1 MDFKVSSAR
10 KADPLQKM
18 AANFKADGRITPQE
32 ARNFTITCF
41 NSILKRNPTP
51 VELAALSAE
60 FTKPDTRWG
69 QDISKYIGDL
79 VAWKAAGGR

>member
-10 KADPLQKM
+10 KADPLQKI

-32 ARNFTITCF
+32 AQRFTIICF
-41 NSILKRNPTP
+41 NSILKRNPSP
-51 VELAALSAE
+51 AEVEWLSAR
-60 FTKPDTRWG
+60 FTNPSTRWG

-79 VAWKAAGGR
+79 VAYKAAGGK